1 MEVPP
6 TRDNGPDGGAE
17 GPSGPGS
24 GAEGPSGPWSG
35 AEELDWRLAGVEG
48 RLDAISERVERLES
62 TIRSSVADEVRT
74 ATDDLRR
81 TITQLGRLLVKD
93 LPHELARHRDAIV
106 AELRPP
112 PPPEPEPEPEPAPAP
127 EPVVLEAEDPEE
139 AVEAEVATVPPS
151 PDAAE
156 RRRASRLRRRH
167 G

>member
-1 MEVPP
+1 MREQSP
-6 TRDNGPDGGAE
+6 GGAA
-17 GPSGPGS
+17 P
-24 GAEGPSGPWSG
+24 GPSGPWSG
-35 AEELDWRLAGVEG
+35 GEELDWRLAGLEG

-62 TIRSSVADEVRT
+62 TVRGAVAEEVRT

-81 TITQLGRLLVKD
+81 TIAQLGRLLVKD

-112 PPPEPEPEPEPAPAP
+112 PPPEPEPEAMAEPEPDPMPEP
-127 EPVVLEAEDPEE
+127 EPVVLEAEEREE
-139 AVEAEVATVPPS
+139 PEVATVPPT

>member
-1 MEVPP
+1 MREQS
-6 TRDNGPDGGAE
+6 TG
-17 GPSGPGS
+17 GPS
-24 GAEGPSGPWSG
+24 SG
-35 AEELDWRLAGVEG
+35 AEELDWRLAGLEG

-62 TIRSSVADEVRT
+62 TVRSAVAEEVRA

-93 LPHELARHRDAIV
+93 LPHELPRHRDAIV

-112 PPPEPEPEPEPAPAP
+112 PPPDPEPEPPAPTEL
-127 EPVVLEAEDPEE
+127 EPPDIEE
-139 AVEAEVATVPPS
+139 PEVATVPPS

>member
-1 MEVPP
+1 MQEESA
-6 TRDNGPDGGAE
+6 G
-17 GPSGPGS
+17 
-24 GAEGPSGPWSG
+24 G
-35 AEELDWRLAGVEG
+35 AEELDWRLAGLEG

-62 TIRSSVADEVRT
+62 TVRSAVAEEVRG

-112 PPPEPEPEPEPAPAP
+112 PPPKPAPDPEPEPPAAVDLEPEDLA
-127 EPVVLEAEDPEE
+127 EP
-139 AVEAEVATVPPS
+139 EVATVPPS

>member
-6 TRDNGPDGGAE
+6 THPAPTAGGAQ
-17 GPSGPGS
+17 
-24 GAEGPSGPWSG
+24 GPSGPWSG
-35 AEELDWRLAGVEG
+35 AEELDWRLAGLEG

-62 TIRSSVADEVRT
+62 TVRAAVAEEVRT

-81 TITQLGRLLVKD
+81 TISQLGRLLVKD

-112 PPPEPEPEPEPAPAP
+112 PAPEAEPEPEPE
-127 EPVVLEAEDPEE
+127 
-139 AVEAEVATVPPS
+139 AVEPEADLGPPVDLDEEPGPEAATVPRS
-151 PDAAE
+151 PDPPD
-156 RRRASRLRRRH
+156 RRRSSRLRRRH